1 MNTCNICNKRF
12 VNKYSLSAHKSRCHP
27 KSKKIIP
34 SENKDHEEA
43 ETTNMNNC
51 NICNKRFA
59 NKNSLASH
67 KSRYHPKSKN
77 IIPSG
82 NKDHEEAEAKRESE
96 EFDTAQELGG
106 NHKDSAKLVNAE
118 EEKRTEQ
125 DSKRRRID
133 VLESNSIAGIV
144 PAIEPFTARCVKRVF
159 FQKVLSNR
167 PKARVLFSIEQ
178 LLFIEAVT
186 NNNNMDDVCRLLEE
200 NLNVLLQIIVY
211 VYMF

>member
-1 MNTCNICNKRF
+1 M
-12 VNKYSLSAHKSRCHP
+12 SRMHP
-27 KSKKIIP
+27 KPSDLERVTKQINDEVQDKTEQFMKARCSKPTDLELVTGRRK
-34 SENKDHEEA
+34 ELMDQMK
-43 ETTNMNNC
+43 
-51 NICNKRFA
+51 K
-59 NKNSLASH
+59 
-67 KSRYHPKSKN
+67 
-77 IIPSG
+77 
-82 NKDHEEAEAKRESE
+82 E
-96 EFDTAQELGG
+96 EFDAAQELGG